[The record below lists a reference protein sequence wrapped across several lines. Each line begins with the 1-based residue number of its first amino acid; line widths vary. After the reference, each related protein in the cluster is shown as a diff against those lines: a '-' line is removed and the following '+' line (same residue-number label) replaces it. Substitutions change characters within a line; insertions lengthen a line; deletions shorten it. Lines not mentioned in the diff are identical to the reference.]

1 MHLRL
6 LHRIAGKYWSRLSG
20 AWRLPGSGGD
30 FWTGLTGFSG
40 FTGLEHNP
48 QRIYEMAC
56 LGCNPVNPLNPV
68 NPEPLAKLQFT
79 S

>member
-1 MHLRL
+1 M
-6 LHRIAGKYWSRLSG
+6 S
-20 AWRLPGSGGD
+20 GSGGD

-56 LGCNPVNPLNPV
+56 LAL
-68 NPEPLAKLQFT
+68 LIL
-79 S
+79 SIL